1 MERRDFS
8 DVPYQ
13 PFKFRTQLPR
23 MSAQS
28 ELDTLGELLPN
39 LPSESLRY
47 QTDDPRKNMFQQDSQ
62 AEPPAIVVET
72 LQEHHDS
79 DPDIDEVLEPPS
91 SRTLKE
97 AWIERPI
104 RQLSLAAQQTP
115 SDQRSSDYIRILR
128 QGGDFEVTYEGR
140 RLGVKHVF
148 TNEDLT
154 LLIWYAPRN
163 QKKRK
168 EMNVFELLHA
178 KLDGETIVLG
188 TMMGDSRELRLR
200 VAESNTVDRLMP
212 GSDLNDNAKK
222 AGAWY
227 EAFQRLVTMKLQPK
241 VYRS

>member
-1 MERRDFS
+1 MERRDYS
-8 DVPYQ
+8 NVPYK
-13 PFKFRTQLPR
+13 PFKTQLPR

-47 QTDDPRKNMFQQDSQ
+47 HTENPRKNMFQQDSQ
-62 AEPPAIVVET
+62 EEPPAIIAET
-72 LQEHHDS
+72 HQEHHDS

-91 SRTLKE
+91 FRTLEEVWK
-97 AWIERPI
+97 ERPI

-115 SDQRSSDYIRILR
+115 SDQKSSDYIRILR

-140 RLGVKHVF
+140 RLGVKRVF

-163 QKKRK
+163 HKKRK

-178 KLDGETIVLG
+178 ELDGETIVLS
-188 TMMGDSRELRLR
+188 TMMGDSRELQLR
-200 VAESNTVDRLMP
+200 VVASNTVDRLMP
-212 GSDLNDNAKK
+212 NSDLDNEKKK
-222 AGAWY
+222 AGVWY